1 MTDLDLAA
9 LYRLSRAASD
19 LGHYNL
25 SKLLNVAAVS
35 YVNRAAWTDLQLT
48 TDRALADAVAAL
60 EPQLREAQLDQHLL
74 TALQHARETVAAGQL
89 VSYEEAPIIYVC
101 RVCGAVVA
109 FGAVGQ
115 TPLPE
120 QCPTCGAGQLVFQ
133 FIPATF
139 YLESAPVPIVMAQLA
154 RTPNWLEAIFSGLTE
169 DQAARRVDGH
179 EGEWSLHE
187 AAGHLLDTQELIAQ
201 RAQLFLEH
209 ESPNLNAKAMW
220 QSIESARWSA
230 ADIVSK
236 FRLSREAMLIQLRS
250 APAECWGRSGQH
262 VEFGPVTLQQQCT
275 YFAKHEHW
283 HMAQMTRIRQA
294 L

>member
-1 MTDLDLAA
+1 MIDLDLAA
-9 LYRLSRAASD
+9 LYRLARAASD

-35 YVNRAAWTDLQLT
+35 YVNRAAWSDSPLT
-48 TDRALADAVAAL
+48 TDRALAEAVAAL
-60 EPQLREAQLDQHLL
+60 EPQLREAQLDQYLL
-74 TALQHARETVAAGQL
+74 SALQRARETVATGQL

-101 RVCGAVVA
+101 RVCGAVA
-109 FGAVGQ
+109 Q
-115 TPLPE
+115 TTPPE
-120 QCPTCGAGQLVFQ
+120 QCPYCGAGQLVFQ
-133 FIPATF
+133 LIPATF

-169 DQAARRVDGH
+169 TQAVRHVDGH

-187 AAGHLLDTQELIAQ
+187 AAGHLLDTQELIAL
-201 RAQLFLEH
+201 RVQLFLEH

-250 APAECWGRSGQH
+250 APADCWSRSGQH

-283 HMAQMTRIRQA
+283 HMAQMKRIRQA

>member
-9 LYRLSRAASD
+9 LYRLARAASD

-35 YVNRAAWTDLQLT
+35 VVNRAAWSGSPLA
-48 TDRALADAVAAL
+48 TDRALVEAVAAL
-60 EPQLREAQLDQHLL
+60 EPQLRAAQLDQYLL
-74 TALQHARETVAAGQL
+74 GALQRARETVAAGQL

-101 RVCGAVVA
+101 RVCGAVA
-109 FGAVGQ
+109 Q
-115 TPLPE
+115 TTPPE
-120 QCPTCGAGQLVFQ
+120 QCPYCGAGQLVFQ
-133 FIPATF
+133 LIPATF

-169 DQAARRVDGH
+169 TQATRRVDGH

-187 AAGHLLDTQELIAQ
+187 AAGHLLDTQELIAL
-201 RAQLFLEH
+201 RVQLFLEH
-209 ESPNLNAKAMW
+209 ESPNLNAKALW

-250 APAECWGRSGQH
+250 APADCWSRSGQH

-283 HMAQMTRIRQA
+283 HMAQMRRIRQA

>member
-1 MTDLDLAA
+1 MTDFDLEAV
-9 LYRLSRAASD
+9 YRLSRAASD

-35 YVNRAAWTDLQLT
+35 YVNRAAWTDSQLT
-48 TDRALADAVAAL
+48 TDRALAEAVAIL

-74 TALQHARETVAAGQL
+74 IALQRARETVAAGQL
-89 VSYEEAPIIYVC
+89 VSYEEAPSIYVC
-101 RVCGAVVA
+101 RVCGAVV
-109 FGAVGQ
+109 Q
-115 TPLPE
+115 TTPPE
-120 QCPTCGAGQLVFQ
+120 YCPYCGAGQLVFQ
-133 FIPATF
+133 LIPATF

-154 RTPNWLEAIFSGLTE
+154 RTPNWLEAIFSGLNE
-169 DQAARRVDGH
+169 DQAARRVDGN
-179 EGEWSLHE
+179 EGGWSLHE
-187 AAGHLLDTQELIAQ
+187 AAGLLLDTQELIAQ
-201 RAQLFLEH
+201 RVQLFLEQ

-236 FRLSREAMLIQLRS
+236 FRLSREAMLTQLRS
-250 APAECWGRSGQH
+250 APADCWSRSGQH

-275 YFAKHEHW
+275 YFSKHEHW
-283 HMAQMTRIRQA
+283 HMAQMTRIRRA

>member
-1 MTDLDLAA
+1 MTDFDLKT

-35 YVNRAAWTDLQLT
+35 YVNRAAWTAAPLA
-48 TDRALADAVAAL
+48 TDRDLAEAVAAL
-60 EPQLREAQLDQHLL
+60 EPQLREGQLDEHLL
-74 TALQHARETVAAGQL
+74 TALQRTRETVAAGRL
-89 VSYEEAPIIYVC
+89 IAYEEAPLIYVC
-101 RVCGAVVA
+101 RVCGAVIPS
-109 FGAVGQ
+109 GAVGQ
-115 TPLPE
+115 PVPPE
-120 QCPTCGAGQLVFQ
+120 QCPYCGAGSLVFQ
-133 FIPATF
+133 LVPATF
-139 YLESAPVPIVMAQLA
+139 YLESAPVPIVMTQLA
-154 RTPNWLEAIFSGLTE
+154 RTANWLEAIFSGLSDT
-169 DQAARRVDGH
+169 QAARHVDGH

-201 RAQLFLEH
+201 RVQLFLEH

-220 QSIESARWSA
+220 QSVEAARWSA

-250 APAECWGRSGQH
+250 APADCWSRNGQH
-262 VEFGPVTLQQQCT
+262 AEFGPVTLQQQCT

>member
-1 MTDLDLAA
+1 MGDLDLEA
-9 LYRLSRAASD
+9 LHRLSRAASD

-35 YVNRAAWTDLQLT
+35 YVNRAAWIDERLT
-48 TDRALADAVAAL
+48 TDRILAEAVASL
-60 EPQLREAQLDQHLL
+60 EPQLREAQLDPHLL
-74 TALQHARETVAAGQL
+74 MALQRARETVAAGQL

-101 RVCGAVVA
+101 RVCGAVV
-109 FGAVGQ
+109 Q
-115 TPLPE
+115 TTPPD
-120 QCPTCGAGQLVFQ
+120 QCPYCGAGQLVFQ
-133 FIPATF
+133 LIPATF

-154 RTPNWLEAIFSGLTE
+154 RTSNWLEAIFSGVTE
-169 DQAARRVDGH
+169 DQAARRVAGN

-201 RAQLFLEH
+201 RVQLFLEH
-209 ESPNLNAKAMW
+209 DAPNLNARAMW

-250 APAECWGRSGQH
+250 APADCWGRNGQH

-283 HMAQMTRIRQA
+283 HMAQITRIRQA
-294 L
+294 V

>member
-1 MTDLDLAA
+1 MSNFDLKT
-9 LYRLSRAASD
+9 LYRLTRAASD

-35 YVNRAAWTDLQLT
+35 YVNRAAWNGAPLT
-48 TDRALADAVAAL
+48 TDRDLAQAVAVL
-60 EPQLREAQLDQHLL
+60 EPQLHEAQLDEHLL
-74 TALQHARETVAAGQL
+74 TALRRARETVAAGQMI
-89 VSYEEAPIIYVC
+89 VYEEAPLIYVC
-101 RVCGAVVA
+101 RVCGAVVHA
-109 FGAVGQ
+109 
-115 TPLPE
+115 TPPE
-120 QCPTCGAGQLVFQ
+120 QCPACGAGSLVFQ
-133 FIPATF
+133 LIPATF
-139 YLESAPVPIVMAQLA
+139 YLESVPVPIVMAQLA
-154 RTPNWLEAIFSGLTE
+154 RTASWLEAIFSGVSDE
-169 DQAARRVDGH
+169 QATRRIDGR

-201 RAQLFLEH
+201 RVQLFLEH

-220 QSIESARWSA
+220 QAVEAARWSA
-230 ADIVSK
+230 AEIVSK

-250 APAECWGRSGQH
+250 APADCWNRSGQH
-262 VEFGPVTLQQQCT
+262 AEFGPVTLQQQCT

>member
-1 MTDLDLAA
+1 MTDFDLAA
-9 LYRLSRAASD
+9 VYRLSRAASD

-25 SKLLNVAAVS
+25 SKLLNVAAAS
-35 YVNRAAWTDLQLT
+35 YANRAAWAESPLT
-48 TDRALADAVAAL
+48 TDRALAEAVAAL
-60 EPQLREAQLDQHLL
+60 EPQLRAAQLDQHLIV
-74 TALQHARETVAAGQL
+74 ALQRARETVANGQL
-89 VSYEEAPIIYVC
+89 VSYEEAPLIYVC
-101 RVCGAVVA
+101 RVCGAVV
-109 FGAVGQ
+109 Q
-115 TPLPE
+115 TTPAE
-120 QCPTCGAGQLVFQ
+120 QCATCGAGQLVFQ
-133 FIPATF
+133 LIPATF
-139 YLESAPVPIVMAQLA
+139 YLEPAPVPIVMAQLA
-154 RTPNWLEAIFSGLTE
+154 RMPTWLEAIFSGLTE
-169 DQAARRVDGH
+169 DQTTRRIDGS

-201 RAQLFLEH
+201 RVQLFLEH

-220 QSIESARWSA
+220 QAIESARWSA

-250 APAECWGRSGQH
+250 APADCWGRTGHH